1 MGSREGLFPDD
12 LRFEGF
18 EKCAEYENEMEGIRK
33 LWEYISTTYSLFLQ
47 VQVRHRQWIPL
58 LVAFVQKW
66 GIDYVP
72 VDIERS
78 FVVVEEEQPIF
89 EAQCHEWI
97 LTMEEISN
105 HREWIEELNYPFP

>member
-1 MGSREGLFPDD
+1 MTCVLKVSKSVPSMKMKWRGSGNF
-12 LRFEGF
+12 G
-18 EKCAEYENEMEGIRK
+18 N
-33 LWEYISTTYSLFLQ
+33 ISVPRICCFFQ
-47 VQVRHRQWIPL
+47 VQVRHHQWIPL

-89 EAQCHEWI
+89 EDQCDKFDR
-97 LTMEEISN
+97 TVEEISN
-105 HREWIEELNYPFP
+105 HCE